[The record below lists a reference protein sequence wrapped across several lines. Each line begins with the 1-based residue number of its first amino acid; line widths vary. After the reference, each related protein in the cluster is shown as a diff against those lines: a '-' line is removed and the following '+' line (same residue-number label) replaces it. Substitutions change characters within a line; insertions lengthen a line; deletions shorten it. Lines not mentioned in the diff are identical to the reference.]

1 MVKVSPK
8 TIPNPDSYAQRR
20 IEKVIRTV
28 VASILARGV
37 VMIAPLVTIPVTLGY
52 LGSDRFGLWMTISSL
67 QSMLVFADLGIGNG
81 VLTEIGK
88 ANGKEDRVG
97 TANVIATAYLM
108 VSLLAMILLVIFWS
122 LSQFVPWQWLM
133 HTNDPAIINEASFV
147 GQIYLCCFIVGIP
160 LNLIAKVQLGLQ
172 RGYITEM
179 WNVVSSL
186 FTMSCTLVAVH
197 FRMPLYVLVLT
208 VAVTPLV
215 FMLMNTLVY
224 FGRKAA
230 AGESMLGQF
239 KLYIAKA
246 LVGIG
251 GCFFALSLFTTASL
265 NCDNLIVAQLW
276 GLDAVSNL
284 EISSKPFK
292 IILLFISLLCM
303 PLWSAYAEAVAR
315 GEQSWI
321 ISTTRR
327 LVIISVLVS
336 ATMAFSLFM
345 AAPTIFRWWIGPN
358 FQIQPEL
365 LGALAFATLLPAITA
380 PYFMFLN
387 SSGNILVQVKI
398 WACFLPVAMGLKV
411 GLGKFIGLSGV
422 PLGGAIAYLLIMVP
436 SVIVCYSRMMGK
448 MSDQNLPVR

>member
-1 MVKVSPK
+1 ME
-8 TIPNPDSYAQRR
+8 R
-20 IEKVIRTV
+20 VIRTV
-28 VASILARGV
+28 IASILARGV

-88 ANGKEDRVG
+88 ANGRGDRVG
-97 TANVIATAYLM
+97 TANIIATSYLM
-108 VSLLAMILLVIFWS
+108 VSLLAMILLLIFWS
-122 LSQFVPWQWLM
+122 LNQFVPWQWLM
-133 HTNDPAIINEASFV
+133 NTTDPTIVNEAIFV
-147 GQIYLCCFIVGIP
+147 GQIYLSCFIVGIP

-172 RGYITEM
+172 RGYITEI
-179 WNVVSSL
+179 WNVLSSL
-186 FTMSCTLVAVH
+186 TTMTCTLVAVH

-208 VAVTPLV
+208 VTVTPLV
-215 FMLMNTLVY
+215 FMLMNTMVY
-224 FGRKAA
+224 FGRKAS
-230 AGESMLGQF
+230 AGEPMLGRF
-239 KLYIAKA
+239 KLDVARV

-265 NCDNLIVAQLW
+265 NCDNLIVSRLW
-276 GLDAVSNL
+276 GLDEVSSL

-292 IILLFISLLCM
+292 IILLFVSLLCM
-303 PLWSAYAEAVAR
+303 PLWSAYAEAVAH
-315 GEQSWI
+315 GEHSWI

-327 LVIISVLVS
+327 LVIISLLVS
-336 ATMAFSLFM
+336 STLASSLFI

-358 FQIQPEL
+358 FQIDTHL

-411 GLGKFIGLSGV
+411 GLGTFIGVSGV

-436 SVIVCYSRMMGK
+436 SVIVSYTRMMGK
-448 MSDQNLPVR
+448 MRGQNIPIR